1 MNSSSKTQIFVKG
14 FPPSISEKDLES
26 IFGYFGK
33 IQSIILKKALNS
45 YPYAF
50 IVR

>member
-14 FPPSISEKDLES
+14 FPPSISESDLES
-26 IFGYFGK
+26 DFRSFGK
-33 IQSIILKKALNS
+33 IQSITLKKAPNS